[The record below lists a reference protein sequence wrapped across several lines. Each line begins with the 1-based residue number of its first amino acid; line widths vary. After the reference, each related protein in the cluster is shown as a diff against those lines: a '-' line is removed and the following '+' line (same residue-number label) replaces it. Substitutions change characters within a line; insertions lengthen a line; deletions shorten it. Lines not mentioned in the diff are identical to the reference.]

1 MWCQWQTRPKKAM
14 RADILRPLDSQIRCF
29 SDMFVCGLIMSSTV
43 TVAIALML
51 EDTVLGSS
59 GLEGGNSKS
68 EFTAWWLWNSTHRL
82 FMYQGNSHDIRSFLI
97 TNVGGKGLWGWERDD
112 SNIAVHINLRQP
124 LHTAAKNSPGRPGVP
139 VKMIITKYGMSWRDG
154 MTEDGVWDWN
164 AKTTNQ
170 KSKDIALMK
179 GVFMRWW

>member
-1 MWCQWQTRPKKAM
+1 
-14 RADILRPLDSQIRCF
+14 
-29 SDMFVCGLIMSSTV
+29 
-43 TVAIALML
+43 
-51 EDTVLGSS
+51 
-59 GLEGGNSKS
+59 
-68 EFTAWWLWNSTHRL
+68 
-82 FMYQGNSHDIRSFLI
+82 MYQGNSHDIHSFLI
-97 TNVGGKGLWGWERDD
+97 ANVGGKGVCGWERDD

-154 MTEDGVWDWN
+154 RTEVGVWDSN

-179 GVFMRWW
+179 GVFMRS